1 MTWISGARLGALN
14 NPGDR
19 SPVQIPVNVE
29 PPAVAPTA
37 IKKYANRRLYHTGT
51 STYVTLEDLAQM
63 IQKGEDFLVQ
73 DARTG
78 EDITR
83 AVLTQIIVEQ
93 EAKGT
98 NLLPIAFLRQLIRFY
113 GDSLQAVV
121 PSYLDASMQQFASQQ
136 HTFRDQMT
144 NAFAP
149 GAAFQAMQDSARRNM
164 AVFEEAMRMFTP
176 FVATGAAGGKPPEAA
191 PAAAG
196 SSPPSAEVEALRRE
210 LGEMQRRVEALAGKP

>member
-1 MTWISGARLGALN
+1 
-14 NPGDR
+14 
-19 SPVQIPVNVE
+19 
-29 PPAVAPTA
+29 
-37 IKKYANRRLYHTGT
+37 
-51 STYVTLEDLAQM
+51 M

-176 FVATGAAGGKPPEAA
+176 FVAGGPVLGAAGGKPPAA
-191 PAAAG
+191 SPVAPG
-196 SSPPSAEVEALRRE
+196 SAPPSAEVEALRRE
-210 LGEMQRRVEALAGKP
+210 LGEMQRRIEALAGKP